1 MGASDVGAGG
11 AALACGLAGPRL
23 QSGGAVAA
31 AAAGEVAEVAQGF
44 GHAVGAAR
52 GDAGLR
58 GVHGGC
64 AGGGA
69 AGFLRGAL
77 LGAPARVER
86 ALKGQEV
93 LSEAWYSEEKEAKE
107 FRIGIGPVVG
117 IITVGSL
124 WQWLHELRCI
134 TAAAAE
140 RIFKGQGVP
149 SEAAGNSEE
158 EEVMDLRV
166 GIDRGSFGIEVKAA
180 HAVKGFEEWGGLN
193 QGVGDAMEKFQD
205 EVLGHR

>member
-1 MGASDVGAGG
+1 MNGCCHCHRTRRAGGASDVGAGG

-23 QSGGAVAA
+23 LSCGAVAA
-31 AAAGEVAEVAQGF
+31 AAAGEAADLALGF
-44 GHAVGAAR
+44 GNAVGAAR

-124 WQWLHELRCI
+124 WQWRHELRCI
-134 TAAAAE
+134 AAAAAE
-140 RIFKGQGVP
+140 RAFKEQGVP
-149 SEAAGNSEE
+149 SE
-158 EEVMDLRV
+158 
-166 GIDRGSFGIEVKAA
+166 
-180 HAVKGFEEWGGLN
+180 
-193 QGVGDAMEKFQD
+193 GVGDAMKKFRD
-205 EVLGHR
+205 EVRGHL